1 MQIVSV
7 KRVTH
12 CCMNLK
18 VDGDIEHMYACFGG
32 SGNSDTVRTGLE
44 RSVVRSRVQFQG
56 QPVEFVFEFLEFVL

>member
-18 VDGDIEHMYACFGG
+18 VDGDIEHMYVCLF
-32 SGNSDTVRTGLE
+32 RWL
-44 RSVVRSRVQFQG
+44 R
-56 QPVEFVFEFLEFVL
+56 